1 MQKIAKK
8 FVEVMKDCSHVA
20 KNGTN
25 DFHRYK
31 YATAADVLEKVN
43 ASLTKHGLA
52 SVVATNLL
60 GSKEVTTAK
69 GNIEQLVTVE
79 VSVTLI
85 DAESGESL
93 TLKGLGSGQDS
104 GDKSIAKAQTMA
116 IKYCYLN
123 SLAIATNDDPEADR
137 HTDEVMQP
145 KPKPTPTKNNPANAL
160 ICHDCGSNISQKV
173 ADYSKSKFG
182 RFLCYDC
189 QRSQQSVA

>member
-8 FVEVMKDCSHVA
+8 FVEVMRDCSHVS

-25 DFHRYK
+25 DFHKYK

-52 SVVATNLL
+52 SVVTPNLL
-60 GSKEVTTAK
+60 NMQQVTTTK
-69 GNIEQLVTVE
+69 GNVEQLATVE
-79 VSVTLI
+79 VTVSLI

-104 GDKSIAKAQTMA
+104 SDKSIAKAQTMA
-116 IKYCYLN
+116 IKYAYLN
-123 SLAIATNDDPEADR
+123 SLAIATNDDPEADSK
-137 HTDEVMQP
+137 TDEVTQ
-145 KPKPTPTKNNPANAL
+145 PTPAQSKNNSTNNPT
-160 ICHDCGSNISQKV
+160 CHDCGANITQRV

-182 RFLCYDC
+182 RFLCFDC
-189 QRSQQSVA
+189 QRAQKSVA

>member
-8 FVEVMKDCSHVA
+8 FVEVMRDCSHVS

-25 DFHRYK
+25 DFHKYK

-52 SVVATNLL
+52 SVVTPNLL
-60 GSKEVTTAK
+60 NMQQVTTAK
-69 GNIEQLVTVE
+69 GNVEQLATVE
-79 VSVTLI
+79 VVITLI

-104 GDKSIAKAQTMA
+104 SDKSVAKAQTMA
-116 IKYCYLN
+116 IKYAYLN
-123 SLAIATNDDPEADR
+123 SLAIATNDDPEADSK
-137 HTDEVMQP
+137 TDEVTQP
-145 KPKPTPTKNNPANAL
+145 KPAQSKTNSANNPT
-160 ICHDCGSNISQKV
+160 CHDCGANITQRV

-182 RFLCYDC
+182 KFLCYDC
-189 QRSQQSVA
+189 QRAQKSVA